1 MRRSQSLKQPNWRHA
16 ASALRIIMSSAYIPR
31 GLVKV
36 FDKVR
41 RHIKGS
47 DRKCRTEAFLEW
59 VEENPG
65 EVYAIQERDAQREIA
80 RAVREH
86 GRGEGRSEVPF

>member
-1 MRRSQSLKQPNWRHA
+1 MRAN
-16 ASALRIIMSSAYIPR
+16 IPR

-47 DRKCRTEAFLEW
+47 DRKSRTEAFLEW

-65 EVYAIQERDAQREIA
+65 EVYAIQERAAEVDVRKMVASERRRRSRLEEI
-80 RAVREH
+80 
-86 GRGEGRSEVPF
+86 PF